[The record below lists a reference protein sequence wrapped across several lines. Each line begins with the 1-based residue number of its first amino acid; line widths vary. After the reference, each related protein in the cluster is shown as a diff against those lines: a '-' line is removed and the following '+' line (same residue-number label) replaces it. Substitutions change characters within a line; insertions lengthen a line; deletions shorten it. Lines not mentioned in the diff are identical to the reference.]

1 MHTLQE
7 KEETWEDPE
16 EQKQIYSEL
25 VRGRELRPKSWL
37 MSEIKGAGYFS
48 LLQICT
54 QPICR
59 IQKSSATQ
67 NTQFH

>member
-7 KEETWEDPE
+7 KEESWEDPE

-37 MSEIKGAGYFS
+37 MSEIK
-48 LLQICT
+48 
-54 QPICR
+54 
-59 IQKSSATQ
+59 K
-67 NTQFH
+67 